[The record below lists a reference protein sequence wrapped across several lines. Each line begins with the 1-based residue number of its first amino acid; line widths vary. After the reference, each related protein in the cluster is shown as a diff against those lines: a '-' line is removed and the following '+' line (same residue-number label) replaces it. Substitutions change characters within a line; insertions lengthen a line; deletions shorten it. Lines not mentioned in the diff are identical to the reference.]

1 MINSKVK
8 FSSSTSKVSIW
19 YKYVSPLELG
29 PGKVYA
35 LNKGSEVIDGASL
48 TELIDNVNVWESNNS
63 PSLTVTSMFTSPK
76 KLLDGINS
84 KLLPSID
91 KVPDLEFVRDLL
103 LSNSAVKVKSSPSIS
118 FANNSRL
125 SISSSFIFW
134 FSIVINSG
142 ASFPGKIFIEVCLV
156 VVNNPSETVTN
167 IMLDPDWFSFGIKVK
182 VLSWLELP
190 STGST
195 EIDSN
200 SEELLFK

>member
-1 MINSKVK
+1 M
-8 FSSSTSKVSIW
+8 
-19 YKYVSPLELG
+19 
-29 PGKVYA
+29 
-35 LNKGSEVIDGASL
+35 
-48 TELIDNVNVWESNNS
+48 DNVNIWESNNS
-63 PSLTVTSMFTSPK
+63 PSLTVTSMLTSPK
-76 KLLDGINS
+76 KLFVGINS

-91 KVPDLEFVRDLL
+91 KVPDLKFVRDLL
-103 LSNSAVKVKSSPSIS
+103 FSNSAVKVKSSPSIS

-125 SISSSFIFW
+125 SISSSLIFW
-134 FSIVINSG
+134 FSIAINSG

-167 IMLDPDWFSFGIKVK
+167 IILDPDWFSLGIKVK

-200 SEELLFK
+200 NEELLFK